1 LLNLSRTKVI
11 LDDKFKIEG
20 RVVWKIELREYE
32 KKEDNK
38 SKEYL
43 FTIYM
48 KTENEEIELDYLGKS
63 VSNEK
68 VFDEICDFLTNYNG
82 LSSTINRI
90 FIELDGKQ
98 DNKQYHK
105 SQ

>member
-1 LLNLSRTKVI
+1 LNLSRTKVI

-20 RVVWKIELREYE
+20 RAVWKIELREYE

-68 VFDEICDFLTNYNG
+68 VFDEIYDFLSNYNG
-82 LSSTINRI
+82 LFSTINRI
-90 FIELDGKQ
+90 FIELDGKHGQ
-98 DNKQYHK
+98 
-105 SQ
+105 

>member
-1 LLNLSRTKVI
+1 MMLLLKLSRTKII

-20 RVVWKIELREYE
+20 RIVSKIELREYE
-32 KKEDNK
+32 KRKDNK
-38 SKEYL
+38 TKEYS

-48 KTENEEIELDYLGKS
+48 KTENEEIELDYLGKP

-68 VFDEICDFLTNYNG
+68 VFDEICDFLNNYNG
-82 LSSTINRI
+82 LASTINRV

-98 DNKQYHK
+98 RQ
-105 SQ
+105 

>member
-1 LLNLSRTKVI
+1 MILLLNLSRTQVI
-11 LDDKFKIEG
+11 LEDKFKIEE
-20 RVVWKIELREYE
+20 RTVWKIELREYE

-48 KTENEEIELDYLGKS
+48 KTEKEEIELDYLGKP

-68 VFDEICDFLTNYNG
+68 VFDEICDFLSNYNV
-82 LSSTINRI
+82 LSSTINRL
-90 FIELDGKQ
+90 FIELDGKR
-98 DNKQYHK
+98 KQ
-105 SQ
+105 

>member
-1 LLNLSRTKVI
+1 MILLLNLRRTKVI

-20 RVVWKIELREYE
+20 RAVWKIELREYE

-48 KTENEEIELDYLGKS
+48 KTENEEIELDYLGKP

-68 VFDEICDFLTNYNG
+68 VFDEICDFLSNYNG

-90 FIELDGKQ
+90 FIELDGKRRQ
-98 DNKQYHK
+98 
-105 SQ
+105 

>member
-1 LLNLSRTKVI
+1 MLNLSRTKVI

-20 RVVWKIELREYE
+20 RVVLKIELREYE
-32 KKEDNK
+32 KKEDGK
-38 SKEYL
+38 AKEYL

-63 VSNEK
+63 VTNEK
-68 VFDEICDFLTNYNG
+68 VFDEICDFLSNYNG

-90 FIELDGKQ
+90 FIDLDGKRRQ
-98 DNKQYHK
+98 
-105 SQ
+105 

>member
-1 LLNLSRTKVI
+1 MILLLNLSRTKLI

-20 RVVWKIELREYE
+20 RAVWRIELREYE
-32 KKEDNK
+32 KKENNK

-43 FTIYM
+43 ITIYM
-48 KTENEEIELDYLGKS
+48 KTENEEIELDYLGKP

-68 VFDEICDFLTNYNG
+68 VFDEICDFLRNYNG

-90 FIELDGKQ
+90 FIELDGKRRQ
-98 DNKQYHK
+98 
-105 SQ
+105 

>member
-1 LLNLSRTKVI
+1 MILLLNLSRTKVI
-11 LDDKFKIEG
+11 LEDKFKIEE
-20 RVVWKIELREYE
+20 RTVWKIELREYE

-48 KTENEEIELDYLGKS
+48 KTENEEIELDYLGKP

-68 VFDEICDFLTNYNG
+68 VFDEICDFLSNYNV
-82 LSSTINRI
+82 LSSTINRL
-90 FIELDGKQ
+90 FIELDGKR
-98 DNKQYHK
+98 KQ
-105 SQ
+105 

>member
-1 LLNLSRTKVI
+1 MIILLNLRRTKVI

-20 RVVWKIELREYE
+20 RAVWKIELREYE

-48 KTENEEIELDYLGKS
+48 KTENEEIELDYLGKP

-68 VFDEICDFLTNYNG
+68 VFDEICDFLSNYNG

-90 FIELDGKQ
+90 FIELDGKRRQ
-98 DNKQYHK
+98 
-105 SQ
+105 

>member
-1 LLNLSRTKVI
+1 MNLSRTKVI

-20 RVVWKIELREYE
+20 RAIWRIELREYE
-32 KKEDNK
+32 KKENNK
-38 SKEYL
+38 LKEYL

-48 KTENEEIELDYLGKS
+48 KTEKEEIELDYLGKP

-68 VFDEICDFLTNYNG
+68 VFDEICDFLSNYNG

-90 FIELDGKQ
+90 FIELDGKRRQ
-98 DNKQYHK
+98 
-105 SQ
+105 